1 MTAEA
6 TTPAPGAVPAIGGS
20 LVEIRPGRVLSVAA
34 RPGTGRPETTIFFC
48 HGGGG
53 NKEHW
58 RFLWAACIAVG
69 YGVVAWDAL
78 GHGASPRTRS
88 RDDYGGAPML
98 ADYRSMVAR
107 YRTART
113 VLVGHSFGAR
123 QTLVYLD
130 ELARQG
136 RLAEVERAVLVASAP
151 VELHERSGG
160 IARLFTVLPL
170 PVLSLLRPI
179 LSRGFRK
186 RGWHPDTDPALV
198 AGEERMASSNSMF
211 VLRAMLTQPAALSI
225 ARLAALDLPVLV
237 LGGERDGIVP
247 RAVTDAIA
255 AGLPRAT
262 LRIVTGA
269 AHQIMMEQ
277 AVETGRAMLEFID
290 GR

>member
-1 MTAEA
+1 MTAA
-6 TTPAPGAVPAIGGS
+6 AIGGS

-34 RPGTGRPETTIFFC
+34 RPGAGHAEATIFFC

-58 RFLWAACIAVG
+58 RFLWAACVAAG

-88 RDDYGGAPML
+88 HADYGGAPML
-98 ADYRSMVAR
+98 ADYRAIVAR
-107 YRTART
+107 HRTART
-113 VLVGHSFGAR
+113 VLVGHSFGGR

-136 RLAEVERAVLVASAP
+136 RLGEVERAVLVASAP
-151 VELHERSGG
+151 VALHERGG
-160 IARLFTVLPL
+160 SARLFKTLPL

-198 AGEERMASSNSMF
+198 AGEERVASRNSMF
-211 VLRAMLTQPAALSI
+211 VLRAMLTQPAALSM

-237 LGGERDGIVP
+237 LGGDADGIVP
-247 RAVTDAIA
+247 RQETEAIA
-255 AGLPRAT
+255 AALPRAS

-277 AVETGRAMLEFID
+277 PDVTSRAMLEFID

>member
-1 MTAEA
+1 MS
-6 TTPAPGAVPAIGGS
+6 PGAAAAIGGS
-20 LVEIRPGRVLSVAA
+20 LIEIRPGRVLSVAA
-34 RPGTGRPETTIFFC
+34 RPGIGRAETTIFFC

-58 RFLWAACIAVG
+58 RFLWAACVAAG
-69 YGVVAWDAL
+69 HGVVAWDAL
-78 GHGASPRTRS
+78 GHGTSPRTRS
-88 RDDYGGAPML
+88 RADYAGGPML
-98 ADYRSMVAR
+98 ADYAAMVAR

-113 VLVGHSFGAR
+113 ILVGHSFGAR

-136 RLAEVERAVLVASAP
+136 RLGEVERAVLVASAP
-151 VELHERSGG
+151 VELHDGG
-160 IARLFTVLPL
+160 GGVAWLFKTLPL
-170 PVLSLLRPI
+170 PVLSLLRPV

-198 AGEERMASSNSMF
+198 AGEERVASGNSMF
-211 VLRAMLTQPAALSI
+211 VLRAMLTQPAALSM
-225 ARLAALDLPVLV
+225 ARLSALDLPVLV
-237 LGGERDGIVP
+237 LGGDRDGIVP
-247 RAVTDAIA
+247 QAVTEAIA

-269 AHQIMMEQ
+269 AHQIMMERPE
-277 AVETGRAMLEFID
+277 ETGRAMLEFID

>member
-1 MTAEA
+1 MTAA
-6 TTPAPGAVPAIGGS
+6 AIGGS
-20 LVEIRPGRVLSVAA
+20 PVEIRPGRVLSVAA
-34 RPGTGRPETTIFFC
+34 RAGTGRAETTIFFC

-58 RFLWAACIAVG
+58 RFLWAACVAAG

-78 GHGASPRTRS
+78 GHGASPRPRS
-88 RDDYGGAPML
+88 PAAYGGVPML
-98 ADYRSMVAR
+98 ADYAAVVAR

-113 VLVGHSFGAR
+113 VLVGHSFGGR
-123 QTLVYLD
+123 QTLLYLD

-151 VELHERSGG
+151 VELQQRSAGV
-160 IARLFTVLPL
+160 ARLFRIAPL

-198 AGEERMASSNSMF
+198 AGEEQVASGNSMF
-211 VLRAMLTQPAALSI
+211 VLRAMLTQSATLSM

-237 LGGERDGIVP
+237 LGGAADGIVP
-247 RAVTDAIA
+247 RATTDALA
-255 AGLPRAT
+255 AALPRAT
-262 LRIVTGA
+262 RRIVTGA

-277 AVETGRAMLEFID
+277 PEETGRTMLAFID

>member
-1 MTAEA
+1 MTSPEA
-6 TTPAPGAVPAIGGS
+6 VAAIGGS
-20 LVEIRPGRVLSVAA
+20 LVEIRPGRVLSVAS
-34 RPGTGRPETTIFFC
+34 RPGGGRAETTIFFC

-58 RFLWAACIAVG
+58 RFLWAACVAAG

-78 GHGASPRTRS
+78 GHGASPRTWS
-88 RDDYGGAPML
+88 RADYGSAPML
-98 ADYRSMVAR
+98 SDYRAVVAR

-136 RLAEVERAVLVASAP
+136 RLGEVERAVLVASAP
-151 VELHERSGG
+151 VELQERGAG
-160 IARLFTVLPL
+160 LARLFNILPL

-198 AGEERMASSNSMF
+198 AGEERVASRNSMF
-211 VLRAMLTQPAALSI
+211 VLRAMLTQPAALSM

-237 LGGERDGIVP
+237 LGGDADRIVP
-247 RAVTDAIA
+247 QAVTDAIA
-255 AGLPRAT
+255 AELPRAT
-262 LRIVTGA
+262 RRIVTGA
-269 AHQIMMEQ
+269 AHQIMLERPD
-277 AVETGRAMLEFID
+277 ETGRAMLEFIG

>member
-1 MTAEA
+1 MIASA
-6 TTPAPGAVPAIGGS
+6 AMPAAGVVAAIGGS
-20 LVEIRPGRVLSVAA
+20 PVEIRPGRVLSVATH
-34 RPGTGRPETTIFFC
+34 PGAGRAEATIFFC

-58 RFLWAACIAVG
+58 RFLWAAGIAAG

-78 GHGASPRTRS
+78 GHGASPRPRS
-88 RDDYGGAPML
+88 RADYGSAPML
-98 ADYRSMVAR
+98 ADYRAVVAR

-113 VLVGHSFGAR
+113 ILVGHSFGGR
-123 QTLVYLD
+123 QTLLYLD

-136 RLAEVERAVLVASAP
+136 RLGEVERAVLVASAP
-151 VELHERSGG
+151 VELHEGG
-160 IARLFTVLPL
+160 GGVAWLFKKLPL

-198 AGEERMASSNSMF
+198 AGEEQVASGNSMF
-211 VLRAMLTQPAALSI
+211 VLRAMLTQSAALSM

-237 LGGERDGIVP
+237 LCGAADGIVP
-247 RAVTDAIA
+247 QVVTDAIA
-255 AGLPRAT
+255 RALPRAT
-262 LRIVTGA
+262 RRIVAGA

-277 AVETGRAMLEFID
+277 PDETGRAMLEFID